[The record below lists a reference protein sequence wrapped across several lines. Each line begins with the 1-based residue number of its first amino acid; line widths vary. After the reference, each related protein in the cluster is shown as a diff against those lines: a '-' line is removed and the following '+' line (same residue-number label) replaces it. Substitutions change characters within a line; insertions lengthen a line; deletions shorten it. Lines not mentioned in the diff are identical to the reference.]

1 MILYLFYNISSDYDS
16 VSGICDDAVAD
27 LPDNLPGMFMIIMII
42 NDFNMKDHISWLII
56 VIVRDEYYERNI
68 TD

>member
-1 MILYLFYNISSDYDS
+1 MILYLFHNISSDFDS

-42 NDFNMKDHISWLII
+42 NGFNMIFFIWMECQL
-56 VIVRDEYYERNI
+56 V
-68 TD
+68 

>member
-42 NDFNMKDHISWLII
+42 NGFNMIFLYGWNVNLF
-56 VIVRDEYYERNI
+56 
-68 TD
+68 

>member
-42 NDFNMKDHISWLII
+42 NGFNMIFLYGWNVNLFKTCSL
-56 VIVRDEYYERNI
+56 
-68 TD
+68 T

>member
-42 NDFNMKDHISWLII
+42 NGFNMIFFIWMECQLVLNMFLNLK
-56 VIVRDEYYERNI
+56 
-68 TD
+68 

>member
-27 LPDNLPGMFMIIMII
+27 LSDNLPGMFMIIMII
-42 NDFNMKDHISWLII
+42 NGFNMIFFYMVGMSTCLKHVS
-56 VIVRDEYYERNI
+56 
-68 TD
+68 

>member
-27 LPDNLPGMFMIIMII
+27 LPDNLPGMIMIIMII
-42 NDFNMKDHISWLII
+42 NGFNMIFFIWMECQL
-56 VIVRDEYYERNI
+56 V
-68 TD
+68 

>member
-27 LPDNLPGMFMIIMII
+27 LPDNLPGMFMIIMFI
-42 NDFNMKDHISWLII
+42 NGFNMIFFLGMECQL
-56 VIVRDEYYERNI
+56 V
-68 TD
+68 